1 MCRSDRDINFVDEVF
16 VSPTPSGAPE
26 AVAVHQAIGIGGTPP
41 RPDGAQ
47 KVQGSFAYS
56 SDLRAEGMLWGATL
70 RSPHPS
76 ARIRSVNTSRARALA
91 GVAAVLTHED
101 VPGSKFYGLE
111 RRDQPVLAVD
121 EVRYQGEPIALVAA
135 GHPETARRALA
146 LIEVEFEV
154 REPLTESRLAAFDP
168 GQPSLHPQGNLV
180 RHQPIR
186 SGDAQAAR
194 RRGDLVVVRS
204 EFEIGMQDQAF
215 LGPESGMAVPDGDGG
230 IDLYVATQWLHH
242 DKRQIVPVLGL
253 AEERVRL
260 TLAGVGGAFGGRED
274 ISVQI
279 HMALLALATGRPV
292 KMSYGREESFLGH
305 VHRHPARMRYE
316 YGATRDGRLV
326 YADVE
331 IVFDGG
337 AYTSATPG
345 VVGIGSSLCLGPY
358 EIPHIKVDVY
368 GVFTNNPP
376 CGAMRG
382 FGGVQGCFAYESMM
396 DRLASELGMEPL
408 EIRRINAI
416 TAGSRIANGQAVD
429 APQPFLSLLDE
440 IEAVPLPEPLPAVP
454 DPRDLPGGLSGS
466 TRADGVVRGIGYGVG
481 MKNACFSGGDD
492 DYGTARIRLAVA
504 EGEVTAHV
512 HTAAAEVGQGLTTVE
527 AQIARTELGIERIVL
542 LPPDTS
548 IGDSGGS
555 SASRQTYMTGGAV
568 KAACEAAREE
578 LFRLAVRRLSLSPR
592 PGDDLRVDGGKLVS
606 RRDGVLADL
615 ADVLGTQA
623 VDVTREYHHRP
634 TSAVDPLTG
643 LGDSHVQL
651 IMCVHRAVVDVDVDL
666 GLVRV
671 VALDAVQDVGR
682 VINRGGLEGQIHG
695 GSAQGLGLALMEE
708 IVLDGG
714 RVRNASF
721 TDYLIPT
728 TLDVPRMK
736 LNIVEHPD
744 PRSPYGL
751 RGAGEAPTLSATP
764 AIVSAVRAAT
774 GLALTR
780 IPLRPHDIALGDRP
794 TGVQA

>member
-1 MCRSDRDINFVDEVF
+1 MST
-16 VSPTPSGAPE
+16 TPSGAPE
-26 AVAVHQAIGIGGTPP
+26 AVDLRQAIGIGGTPP

-47 KVQGSFAYS
+47 KVQGSFAYA
-56 SDLRAEGMLWGATL
+56 SDLRAEDMLWGATL

-76 ARIRSVNTSRARALA
+76 ARIRSLDTSRARALP

-101 VPGSKFYGLE
+101 LPGRKLYGLE

-135 GHPETARRALA
+135 DHPETARRALA
-146 LIEVEFEV
+146 LIRVDFEV
-154 REPLTESRLAAFDP
+154 REPLTDPALAAFDP
-168 GQPSLHPQGNLV
+168 DQPAVHPQGNLV

-186 SGDAQAAR
+186 SGDVEAAR
-194 RRGDLVVVRS
+194 RRADLVVERA

-230 IDLYVATQWLHH
+230 LDLYVSTQWMHH

-253 AEERVRL
+253 PEERVRL
-260 TLAGVGGAFGGRED
+260 TLSGVGGAFGGRED

-279 HMALLALATGRPV
+279 HMALLALATGLPV
-292 KMSYGREESFLGH
+292 KMSYSRDESFLGH

-316 YGATRDGRLV
+316 YGATQDGRLV
-326 YADVE
+326 YADVR

-358 EIPHIKVDVY
+358 EFPHVSVDVY

-396 DRLASELGMEPL
+396 DRLAARVGLTPL
-408 EIRRINAI
+408 EIRRRNAI
-416 TAGSRIANGQAVD
+416 RPGSRIANGQAVD
-429 APQPFLSLLDE
+429 APQPFRSLLDE
-440 IEAVPLPEPLPAVP
+440 IEAIPLPAALPAVT

-466 TRADGVVRGIGYGVG
+466 TRAESVVRGVGYGAG

-492 DYGTARIRLAVA
+492 DYSTARVVLAVA
-504 EGEVTAHV
+504 DGEPTAYL
-512 HTAAAEVGQGLTTVE
+512 HTAAAEVGQGLVTVE
-527 AQIARTELGIERIVL
+527 AQIARTELGFERVVL

-568 KAACEAAREE
+568 RTACEAAREE
-578 LFRLAVRRLSLSPR
+578 LFQLAARRLALSER
-592 PGDDLRVDGGKLVS
+592 PAGDLCVSGGKLVS
-606 RRDGVLADL
+606 RRDGVLADVL
-615 ADVLGTQA
+615 DVLGTDT
-623 VDVTREYHHRP
+623 VDVTREYHHRA

-651 IMCVHRAVVDVDVDL
+651 IMCVHRAVVDVDVEL

-682 VINRGGLEGQIHG
+682 TINRGGLEGQIHG

-708 IVLDGG
+708 LVVEGG
-714 RVRNASF
+714 KVQNASF

-728 TLDVPRMK
+728 ALDVPRMN
-736 LNIVEHPD
+736 LTIVEHPD
-744 PRSPYGL
+744 PHAPYGV

-764 AIVSAVRAAT
+764 AIVAAVRDAT

-780 IPLRPHDIALGDRP
+780 VPLRPHDIALGARS
-794 TGVQA
+794 TGVRT